1 MRHFAAHE
9 RDYRTTMNENATPSE
24 QIGVELA
31 SLGKKS
37 GLLGAGQFASLKRRL
52 VSMFYESL
60 LLAALLLV
68 AGFAYI
74 PVFGALHGPFQKA
87 VFQLYLL
94 GVVGVYFVVFWTRGG
109 QTLAMKTWRIRLVT
123 AEGGAV
129 SMPLCVRRYALAF
142 AGLLCV
148 GLGFLWAVFDRE
160 HQFLH
165 DRLSGTR
172 LVKTDLDVV

>member
-9 RDYRTTMNENATPSE
+9 CDYRTTMNENATPTE
-24 QIGVELA
+24 QLDATQAKLAQKPGVP
-31 SLGKKS
+31 
-37 GLLGAGQFASLKRRL
+37 GAGQFVSLKRRL
-52 VSMFYESL
+52 VSMLYESL

-94 GVVGVYFVVFWTRGG
+94 GVIGVYFVVFWMRGG

-123 AEGGAV
+123 AEGGALP
-129 SMPLCVRRYALAF
+129 MPLCVRRFALAF
-142 AGLLCV
+142 VGLLCA
-148 GLGFLWAVFDRE
+148 GLGFLWAVFDRDR
-160 HQFLH
+160 QFLH
-165 DRLSGTR
+165 DRLLGTR
-172 LVKTDLDVV
+172 LVKTD